1 MEGIIY
7 RKLYDEDG
15 AIISLD
21 GKILFKVPDVPRYRI
36 PEGIEEIDIKAFKD
50 RPHLKEIDIPYTV

>member
-21 GKILFKVPDVPRYRI
+21 EKTLFKVPDVPRY
-36 PEGIEEIDIKAFKD
+36 ES
-50 RPHLKEIDIPYTV
+50 LKVLKKLT

>member
-7 RKLYDEDG
+7 RKIYDDDG

-21 GKILFKVPDVPRYRI
+21 GKT
-36 PEGIEEIDIKAFKD
+36 G
-50 RPHLKEIDIPYTV
+50 HLHNRVD